1 MKKRGNARRP
11 ARGKKSRNRAKRRSI
26 RSASESSGT
35 GLADGSQ
42 IAQGEDDQGSL
53 MTPIE
58 RIFLEEVGREMKP
71 EERRILLGIRR
82 TRRTST

>member
-1 MKKRGNARRP
+1 
-11 ARGKKSRNRAKRRSI
+11 
-26 RSASESSGT
+26 
-35 GLADGSQ
+35 
-42 IAQGEDDQGSL
+42 